1 MENRYISYE
10 IHEKDVRRWFIMC
23 LILMVLWA
31 ATVAGW
37 ILSERKHYQDDFS
50 YETMWILQNDEE
62 PAEEFQAYG

>member
-10 IHEKDVRRWFIMC
+10 LHEKDVRRWFIMC

-37 ILSERKHYQDDFS
+37 ILSEKKHYDDNFGI
-50 YETMWILQNDEE
+50 ETMWLVQDE
-62 PAEEFQAYG
+62 PAEEFEVYG

>member
-10 IHEKDVRRWFIMC
+10 LHEKDVRRWFIMC

-37 ILSERKHYQDDFS
+37 IISERKHYYDDFGI
-50 YETMWILQNDEE
+50 ETMWLVQDE
-62 PAEEFQAYG
+62 PAEEFEVYG